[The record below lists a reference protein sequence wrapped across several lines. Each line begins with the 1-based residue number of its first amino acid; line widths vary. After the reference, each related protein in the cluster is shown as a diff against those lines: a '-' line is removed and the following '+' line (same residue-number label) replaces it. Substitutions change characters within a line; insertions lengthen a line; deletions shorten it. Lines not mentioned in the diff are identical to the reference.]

1 MILKLRTHQ
10 KTQPNLIKYAKKN
23 SRELLADIELQWEIF
38 WNTKKSSKYYIG
50 NTYRS
55 TMPYCNILAI

>member
-23 SRELLADIELQWEIF
+23 SRELLADINHEKDMTL
-38 WNTKKSSKYYIG
+38 KLS
-50 NTYRS
+50 
-55 TMPYCNILAI
+55 